1 MRKTKLRSG
10 ETILFIG
17 DSITD
22 CGRRDDRGKPLGLGY
37 VQMVSDLVTIREPEK
52 EIRFINTGIGG
63 NTVEDLRSR
72 WWDDVLSFK
81 PDWLPIKIG
90 INDCNRHLCSDKET
104 LQSPRAFERIYDQ
117 IIAETRRRLPRCRI
131 LLIDPFFMSR
141 DDVADSYRAKVVRT
155 LPKYIATVH
164 RMSAKYKTL
173 LVRTHELF
181 QKQLKHHTLAAFGLE
196 PVHPNSAGHLLI
208 AEAVYEALCK

>member
-1 MRKTKLRSG
+1 MTKTKLQNG
-10 ETILFIG
+10 DTMLFIG

-37 VQMVSDLVTIREPEK
+37 VQMFADLITIREPEK
-52 EIRFINTGIGG
+52 SIRVINTGIGG

-72 WWDDVLSFK
+72 WWDDMLSFK
-81 PDWLPIKIG
+81 PDWLSVKIG
-90 INDCNRHLCSDKET
+90 MNDCNRHLCSDKET
-104 LQSPRAFERIYDQ
+104 LQSPRAFERICDQ
-117 IIAETRRRLPRCRI
+117 ILTETKRRLPACNI

-141 DDVADSYRAKVVRT
+141 DDVADSYRAKVVKT
-155 LPKYIATVH
+155 LPTYIATVH
-164 RMSAKYKTL
+164 KMSAKYKTR

-181 QKQLKHHTLAAFGLE
+181 QKQLKHHTLESFGIE

-208 AEAVYEALCK
+208 AEAVCEALSK